1 MRENPLGPIHP
12 PPRIDAHHDG
22 IYLHQQAVAAVLD
35 FMALVV
41 VGLVALAA
49 IHLSRVA
56 TCK

>member
-1 MRENPLGPIHP
+1 
-12 PPRIDAHHDG
+12 
-22 IYLHQQAVAAVLD
+22 VLD

-49 IHLSRVA
+49 IHLSSVA